1 MRHFPGRARA
11 MLAGLSLLAG
21 LFAVTAS
28 PAAGATVAPETAV
41 PATAAPAT
49 AAHPAP
55 PRVMTIIM
63 ENTDYSQFAGSPAM
77 PFLNALGHSYAT
89 FSRAFG
95 WTYPSLP
102 NYLALLSGSDEG
114 TAGHDCDITDK
125 GCGNFTNP
133 TLADQLDAGGI
144 SWNAYYQ
151 GLPSGC
157 FQGDGGGN
165 YPYWH
170 NAFRYFKDFK
180 KQCGHISNFS
190 GLLPN
195 LNKANPADFQ
205 WVVPDLVNSGG
216 DNGTMSSGDSWL
228 AGELPRIMASRW
240 YRGGGQIVIIYD
252 TGYQDSGG
260 VNGSSGGQIPL
271 VVVSAHD
278 KRMGVVKTPV
288 NTAGVL
294 RSIEKVYGL
303 AFLAGAR
310 DARNG
315 TLGPAL
321 VPARPAGSS
330 PVVSS
335 GATLSFF
342 PAGVPRAL
350 QIVRAAISINGIAR
364 VVADPVPNQ
373 PLPVISVGQ
382 DSSGHGVVVY
392 PGRGVQVV
400 RGASDLE
407 SVSCLFARCY
417 AVGLAAPDTDE
428 AVLVTILAGTVTTV
442 TKLPAFIGLY
452 GIACPGQAC
461 YAVGYD
467 NANDADAVTTITD
480 GKAGP
485 PVEVKG
491 GGEWLNAISCVPPSS
506 AASVSCYAA
515 GLVNFAPA
523 IVPITNG
530 TPGTPVVVPNAW
542 YLNGIFCTSA
552 GNCLA
557 VGENAT
563 EQGIVAALVG
573 GKAGPVT
580 VVKGTEF
587 LYGAACL
594 HAGSCVV
601 TGAGT
606 PVAGYSFG
614 VVAPFT
620 GTATPGTVTTMP
632 QTNGFGQAIP
642 YYGRYLTVGATYLRE
657 APPAR

>member
-1 MRHFPGRARA
+1 MRTGHFRRRFRAL
-11 MLAGLSLLAG
+11 LAGLSLLAG
-21 LFAVTAS
+21 LFAIGTS
-28 PAAGATVAPETAV
+28 PAA
-41 PATAAPAT
+41 AAPAST
-49 AAHPAP
+49 ARTVAHPAP
-55 PRVMTIIM
+55 PRIMTIIM
-63 ENTDYSQFAGSPAM
+63 ENTDYSQFAGSSAM
-77 PFLNALGHSYAT
+77 PYLNSLAHSYAT
-89 FSRAFG
+89 FTRAFG

-102 NYLALLSGSDEG
+102 NYLALLSGSDQG
-114 TAGHDCDITDK
+114 TAGRDCDITDK
-125 GCGNFTNP
+125 GCGNFTSP
-133 TLADQLDAGGI
+133 TLAGQLDAKGL

-157 FQGDGGGN
+157 FQADGGGN

-170 NAFRYFKDFK
+170 NPFRYFKDFK

-190 GLLPN
+190 DLLPN

-252 TGYQDSGG
+252 TGYEDSGG

-278 KRMGVVKTPV
+278 KKMGAVKTPV

-294 RSIEKVYGL
+294 RSIEKAYGL
-303 AFLAGAR
+303 PFLAGAR

-315 TLGPAL
+315 TLGSAL
-321 VPARPAGSS
+321 VSGRPVGAGLSA
-330 PVVSS
+330 PTSS

-342 PAGVPRAL
+342 PTGVPRAL
-350 QIVRAAISINGIAR
+350 EIIHRTISINGIAR
-364 VVADPVPNQ
+364 IVADPIPNK

-382 DSSGHGVVVY
+382 DSAGHGVVVY
-392 PGRGVQVV
+392 PGQGIQVV

-407 SVSCLFARCY
+407 SVACVFAQCF
-417 AVGLAAPDTDE
+417 AVGLAAPNTDE
-428 AVLVTILAGTVTTV
+428 AVLVNIVAGTVTTV
-442 TKLPAFIGLY
+442 TRLPAFIGLY
-452 GIACPGQAC
+452 GIACPSQTC

-467 NANDADAVTTITD
+467 NANDADAVTTIV
-480 GKAGP
+480 AGNASP
-485 PVEVKG
+485 PAEVKG
-491 GGEWLNAISCVPPSS
+491 GSEWLNAISCAPSS
-506 AASVSCYAA
+506 TSSATCYAA
-515 GLVNFAPA
+515 GLVNFLPA

-530 TPGTPVVVPNAW
+530 KPGTAVVVPNAW
-542 YLNGIFCTSA
+542 YLNGIFCTSV

-557 VGENAT
+557 VGENT
-563 EQGIVAALVG
+563 HEQGIVAALAG
-573 GKAGPVT
+573 GKMGPVT

-587 LYGAACL
+587 LYGVACL
-594 HAGSCVV
+594 AAGSCAV

-606 PVAGYSFG
+606 PVGGYSSG

-620 GTATPGTVTTMP
+620 GTATPGKVSTMP

-642 YYGRYLTVGATYLRE
+642 YYGRYLTVGATYLRF